1 MEAKNHWFYLYDDLY
16 VCGYC
21 GCVSTTATA
30 LEDQNITGLE
40 LHRKK
45 CPFEVYPQ
53 TDVVERY

>member
-1 MEAKNHWFYLYDDLY
+1 METNHWFYLYDDLY

-21 GCVSTTATA
+21 GGVSTVATVI
-30 LEDQNITGLE
+30 DNKTGLE

-45 CPFEVYPQ
+45 CPFEVYEQ